1 MGKEKFLL
9 GIDIGSS
16 QSKATL
22 TDLHG
27 TIIACT
33 VVAHETVELA
43 PGFYEHD
50 PEQVWISDVK
60 RLIHT
65 LTRKIDPAQI
75 AAIGLS
81 AIGPCV
87 LPIDEHGSPLYN
99 AILYGID
106 TRAYREIDQLNRA
119 FGEDFFI
126 ERCGNSLSTQ
136 AAGPKIVWLRE
147 NKPEVFQKATYFLTA
162 TSYLV
167 YRLTGSV
174 VMDYYTAC
182 AGYTPLFN
190 YQDMCWDEAMC
201 RYIGCEGRLPRL
213 CWTAECAGKITPQ
226 AAAEF
231 GLVAGTPVCA
241 GTCDAA
247 AEAVSV
253 GVIHPG
259 QTMLMLGSTAFMISV
274 MDKPAMDQRLWAAP
288 YLFPGSYCMLGG
300 MGSAGSLTKWFLQEL
315 SVETQHEASVAGIN
329 PYALLAQ
336 KAANIPP
343 GSDRLLALP
352 YFCGERTP
360 LNDPKARGVFFGLT
374 LHHTQAHLYRALLE
388 SVGFGVRDNL
398 EAMAQNG
405 CETRDFFTAG
415 GGAQNALWLQ
425 IISDITGSRQ
435 TINQVTLGASY
446 GDAFLAGLSCGL
458 IHDCG
463 AIQQW
468 TKEKTQI
475 IPNQNNQ
482 RQYDALYLSFKTLYQ
497 VLYHLMQNF

>member
-1 MGKEKFLL
+1 
-9 GIDIGSS
+9 
-16 QSKATL
+16 
-22 TDLHG
+22 
-27 TIIACT
+27 
-33 VVAHETVELA
+33 
-43 PGFYEHD
+43 
-50 PEQVWISDVK
+50 
-60 RLIHT
+60 
-65 LTRKIDPAQI
+65 
-75 AAIGLS
+75 
-81 AIGPCV
+81 
-87 LPIDEHGSPLYN
+87 
-99 AILYGID
+99 
-106 TRAYREIDQLNRA
+106 
-119 FGEDFFI
+119 
-126 ERCGNSLSTQ
+126 
-136 AAGPKIVWLRE
+136 
-147 NKPEVFQKATYFLTA
+147 
-162 TSYLV
+162 
-167 YRLTGSV
+167 
-174 VMDYYTAC
+174 
-182 AGYTPLFN
+182 
-190 YQDMCWDEAMC
+190 
-201 RYIGCEGRLPRL
+201 
-213 CWTAECAGKITPQ
+213 
-226 AAAEF
+226 
-231 GLVAGTPVCA
+231 
-241 GTCDAA
+241 
-247 AEAVSV
+247 
-253 GVIHPG
+253 
-259 QTMLMLGSTAFMISV
+259 MLMLGSTAFMISV